1 MSTDTSVQGK
11 NGGKG
16 VDKGADVHG
25 DEFVKVTLSRP
36 QFRASECKG
45 FIQGYFTGILGPF
58 PPSESQKTQAKK
70 NGGVAKPWCAYAVTL
85 TAPCDVVVADGSHK
99 RAEPGA
105 EVMLPISAQL
115 KAIIG
120 MTIDPDKVTNL
131 GSPRDRSRRP
141 AKCVRGSASALRRLT
156 AATSIRVSC
165 RRRSSATRLRSL
177 PQVATILK
185 KYRSDENAPQ
195 ARGAAQRGNR
205 HEVGCCR
212 RFPSFR
218 TSRAALT
225 RRT

>member
-16 VDKGADVHG
+16 VDKGADVQG

-131 GSPRDRSRRP
+131 
-141 AKCVRGSASALRRLT
+141 RLT
-156 AATSIRVSC
+156 PGPQPKAGEMRTWECERAKTIDRGDKYP
-165 RRRSSATRLRSL
+165 RLMPSTEQRDA
-177 PQVATILK
+177 VALLTAGGDD
-185 KYRSDENAPQ
+185 SE
-195 ARGAAQRGNR
+195 
-205 HEVGCCR
+205 EVP
-212 RFPSFR
+212 F
-218 TSRAALT
+218 
-225 RRT
+225 